1 MKNCNACGAVLED
14 DILECPCCG
23 SQEIVEKNEE
33 ETVSEEE
40 VTTEDTS
47 EVTENVEE
55 ETSSEEAEESAE
67 VESEEAD
74 ESAEAS
80 EDTEAEPEE
89 KEEDS
94 EESEETDENSDESEE
109 DGDAEDSEYD
119 DEEYYEERS
128 LSKKTIGIIIGSVA
142 GALAVIVGVICLFTF
157 VDFNVNL
164 AYGPG
169 DITFKADENV
179 TGEAAPV
186 IAFVANTPYE
196 MTENFTDYQIKIKD
210 AVYKVPM
217 PVKEILDSGWAFG
230 YGEDPEK
237 NLNTGETNDT
247 FFVSK
252 DGAVM
257 YATIINFYDE
267 DAMQNEC
274 YVSRIKVDFA
284 DNEGILISIM
294 GDLPLGSTTRT
305 GVEQVIGET
314 DDVVVTN
321 GRAILTYD
329 VSETQYAKLMF
340 EKKTEKLI
348 SVEYFNSNKPYD
360 FQNKVEETTAYVGYT
375 EPVVVEGIGK
385 DIMSGYVEFEGDVYK
400 LPIVASD
407 LQNNGWELALQE
419 DRWLVYPDESIAI
432 TITRG
437 DKVIKELEVY
447 NGSEEDKGY
456 PNCEIVSISASDTDD
471 FSVVFPNNIK
481 AGMTEADFL
490 KAVGNEEY
498 TLYTTNFNEYIF
510 SKNGYELIVVADK
523 DEKIVTS
530 INMYYDGESAE

>member
-23 SQEIVEKNEE
+23 SQEIVERTEEE
-33 ETVSEEE
+33 ETISAEEVAEE
-40 VTTEDTS
+40 VTTEDAPEIS
-47 EVTENVEE
+47 EDVSE
-55 ETSSEEAEESAE
+55 ETPSEEAEES
-67 VESEEAD
+67 VETEKEEAD

-80 EDTEAEPEE
+80 EDTEAE
-89 KEEDS
+89 S
-94 EESEETDENSDESEE
+94 EENTEEPEETDEESDETDEE
-109 DGDAEDSEYD
+109 AEDSEYD

-169 DITFKADENV
+169 DITFKADEDV

-237 NLNTGETNDT
+237 TLNTGETNDT
-247 FFVSK
+247 FFISK
-252 DGAVM
+252 DGAIM

-314 DDVVVTN
+314 DDVVVAN

-375 EPVVVEGIGK
+375 EPVEVEGIGK

-400 LPIVASD
+400 LPIVATD
-407 LQNNGWELALQE
+407 LQNNGWELALEE
-419 DRWLVYPDESIAI
+419 DRWLVYPDESLAI

-456 PNCEIVSISASDTDD
+456 PNCEIVSLSVSDTDD

-490 KAVGNEEY
+490 KAVGNEKY

-510 SKNGYELIVVADK
+510 SKNGYDLIVVADK

-530 INMYYDGESAE
+530 INMYYDGASEE